1 MNPVII
7 IPTYWDDKKPNN
19 QNLSTLK
26 SYDHATHI
34 DSEDPELEGCLQS
47 LEDVNGVMRVIVL
60 LVCPS
65 NLYERAYER
74 VREICERHAS
84 LNIVLIGQDQ
94 ANIIQDAIEEIA
106 PEMKGEYISLRGY
119 GSIKNMGLCIAS
131 ILGHDAVVFID
142 DDEIALEPNFLIDA
156 VYGLGRKNRQ
166 NIPLLVKSGYY
177 QRSDG
182 SPFADDSHIT
192 WADKYW
198 DKKKAF
204 NAWMAGALAGT
215 RITKSNILC
224 KGCMAIHAQA
234 FTKVAFDPFI
244 TRGEDMD
251 YLISLRMYGIDVWF
265 DKNWYVRHIPPAQKH
280 TAPRFLA
287 DAYRWL
293 YESQKVAWANAHTK
307 LRPITARS
315 LSPYPAEWIRPE
327 VFSNISTT
335 CKRRMLTSH
344 EKKSYYKIWST
355 YLPEAMKYAQMHAHS
370 YFVFMNFWPTIILE
384 IWNNKYLQDEILKTA
399 QIKSDNLTGAE
410 NNNDNVIELKVDF
423 NDVSDDTD
431 NGAI

>member
-1 MNPVII
+1 MNPVIV
-7 IPTYWDDKKPNN
+7 IPTYWDDN
-19 QNLSTLK
+19 QSNSQDLNTLK

-34 DSEDPELEGCLQS
+34 DALDPELEGCLTS
-47 LEDVNGVMRVIVL
+47 LDSVNGVMRVIVL

-65 NLYERAYER
+65 HIETQAKER
-74 VREICERHAS
+74 VCEICKRHS
-84 LNIVLIGQDQ
+84 QLNITLITQDE
-94 ANIIQDAIEEIA
+94 ARIIQNRIEHIA
-106 PEMKGEYISLRGY
+106 PEMQGEYISLRGY
-119 GSIKNMGLCIAS
+119 GSIKNMGLCVAS
-131 ILGHDAVVFID
+131 ILGHDCVVFMD
-142 DDEIALEPNFLIDA
+142 DDEIALDPNYLIDA

-177 QRSDG
+177 QRADG
-182 SPFADDSHIT
+182 SPFADDSKIT
-192 WADKYW
+192 WTNKYW

-215 RITKSNILC
+215 RISKSNILC
-224 KGCMAIHAQA
+224 KGCMALHAQA

-265 DKNWYVRHIPPAQKH
+265 DKNWYVRHLPPSQKH

-307 LRPITARS
+307 LRPITVRS

-327 VFSNISTT
+327 VISNISITA
-335 CKRRMLTSH
+335 KRRMLTSH
-344 EKKSYYKIWST
+344 EKASYYKIWSK
-355 YLPEAMKYAQMHAHS
+355 YLPEAMLYAQKHAHS
-370 YFVFMNFWPTIILE
+370 YFVFMNFWPTIIMGL
-384 IWNNKYLQDEILKTA
+384 WNNKKLAELILETA
-399 QIKSDNLTGAE
+399 QIPVQNEPIDQ
-410 NNNDNVIELKVDF
+410 NDNAVELEEEIIESEFD
-423 NDVSDDTD
+423 
-431 NGAI
+431 A